1 MNPAQKKAFRIKY
14 GLQCLAEDREDYELA
29 EAASVDSGP
38 TYTIEEVMRE
48 LDAKWIKGRKKQRG
62 GKKK

>member
-1 MNPAQKKAFRIKY
+1 MNPEQKKALRIKY
-14 GLQCLAEDREDYELA
+14 ALQCLAEDREDYALA
-29 EAASVDSGP
+29 EAAAADGGP
-38 TYTIEEVMRE
+38 TYSLEEVMRE